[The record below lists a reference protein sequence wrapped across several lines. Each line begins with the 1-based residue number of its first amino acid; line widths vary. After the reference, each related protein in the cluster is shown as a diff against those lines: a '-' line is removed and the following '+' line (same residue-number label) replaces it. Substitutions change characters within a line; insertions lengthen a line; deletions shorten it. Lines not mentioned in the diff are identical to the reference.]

1 MERIYNIVR
10 ETFETKVA
18 LNLNIDGKGK
28 NKINTGIGFFDH
40 MLTHISKHGFIDLDL
55 DVSGDLYV
63 DCHHT
68 IEDVGI
74 VLGKGILNA
83 VGDKRGIKRY
93 GQAIIPMDET
103 LVICALDL
111 SGRAFYSSDCE
122 FTVEQIG
129 SFDTEMVEEFF
140 RAVSSN
146 ALMNLH
152 FKVLS
157 FKNNHHLAE
166 AMFKA
171 FGKALDEATSFDSR
185 IEGVISTKGMLE

>member
-1 MERIYNIVR
+1 MDRISSINR
-10 ETFETKVA
+10 DTFETKIS
-18 LNLNIDGKGK
+18 LTLNIDGKGE

-74 VLGKGILNA
+74 VLGKSILSS
-83 VGDKRGIKRY
+83 VGDKKGIKRY

-111 SGRAFYSSDCE
+111 SGRAFLSSDCE
-122 FTVEQIG
+122 FTMERIG
-129 SFDTEMVEEFF
+129 DFDTEMVEEFF

-185 IEGVISTKGMLE
+185 VEGVISTKGMLD